1 MKESILSKRI
11 KTKVY
16 DPVRSIDES
25 YIFELV
31 RLACLTPSAYNLQN
45 WDFIAIHSKEAKQ
58 DLYPLTYNQAQILD
72 ASVTFIVC
80 GRTNSYDELSNYI
93 QSFIDKGVINLNV
106 QEILEDLAAYSY
118 RNNSYDKRED
128 AIRSASLA
136 SMSLMVAAQELGLT
150 SGVTDGF
157 NPDAVKAEFLINEES
172 FPVMLVTVGY
182 PKEGNERRE
191 KARKSVSQVL
201 TIL

>member
-11 KTKVY
+11 KTKCY
-16 DPVRSIDES
+16 DPFRSIDEY
-25 YIFELV
+25 YISELV

-45 WDFIAIHSKEAKQ
+45 WDFIAVHTQEAKQ
-58 DLYPLTYNQAQILD
+58 ELYPLTYNQVQILD

-93 QSFIDKGVINLNV
+93 QSFIDKGIINSKV
-106 QEILEDLAAYSY
+106 QEVLEDIAAYSY
-118 RNNSYDKRED
+118 RNNHYDKRDE

-136 SMSLMVAAQELGLT
+136 SMSLMIAAQELGMV

-157 NPDAVKAEFLINEES
+157 NPDAVKENFLMSEES

-182 PKEGNERRE
+182 PKQDIERRE
-191 KARKSVSQVL
+191 KARKPINQVL